1 MKKNA
6 LKLNKV
12 PNHLAIILDGNGRW
26 AKKRGLPRSL
36 GHQAGANNIFKIV
49 KVAEQL
55 NIKMLTIFTFSTEN
69 FKRPKEE
76 VNFLMEL
83 PLKLSE
89 KYYEELDNNFSV
101 KIVHVGSKEN
111 LANELVELI
120 DKLETKTK
128 NNKGLVLNIAFNY
141 GFYDELNNAIIKMIE
156 DNETSFKKENI
167 YKYLDVKEPV
177 DLLIRTS
184 GEKRLSNFL
193 LYQLAYAELYFTKK
207 YWPAFKEKDL
217 IKALKNYQKRKR
229 RFGGISWEKDLL
241 PQ

>member
-229 RFGGISWEKDLL
+229 RFGGIS
-241 PQ
+241 